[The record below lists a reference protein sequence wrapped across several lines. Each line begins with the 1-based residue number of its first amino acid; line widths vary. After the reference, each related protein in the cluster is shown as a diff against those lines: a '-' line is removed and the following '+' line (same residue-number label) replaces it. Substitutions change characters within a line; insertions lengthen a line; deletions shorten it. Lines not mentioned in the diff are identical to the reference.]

1 MAALSSRQPA
11 TGQPHTSSLCTTTQP
26 THGKYATQAT
36 KLHAN
41 TNAAPPAAARL
52 ESKFQV
58 AWMKAASTT
67 RRRGTSVMRPPGHAG
82 REKDLDVS
90 SSGLL
95 SLGCSRGS
103 AAVSATLGPAAASKP
118 PGTLVATRSIEERYP
133 PKRKRGQPPGSSIFV
148 MAGLVPA
155 IHLFLAAKTP
165 GRGWPG
171 PSRGW
176 PA

>member
-11 TGQPHTSSLCTTTQP
+11 TGQLHTSSLCTTTQP

-41 TNAAPPAAARL
+41 TNAAPAAAARL

-82 REKDLDVS
+82 AKKISTSPPLGFCP
-90 SSGLL
+90 SGA
-95 SLGCSRGS
+95 
-103 AAVSATLGPAAASKP
+103 AAVLPRCPQRLDQRRGFKA
-118 PGTLVATRSIEERYP
+118 PGTPGAPPAVGGKES
-133 PKRKRGQPPGSSIFV
+133 PKRERGPPPGSSLFV
-148 MAGLVPA
+148 TAGGCA
-155 IHLFLAAKTP
+155 
-165 GRGWPG
+165 
-171 PSRGW
+171 
-176 PA
+176 